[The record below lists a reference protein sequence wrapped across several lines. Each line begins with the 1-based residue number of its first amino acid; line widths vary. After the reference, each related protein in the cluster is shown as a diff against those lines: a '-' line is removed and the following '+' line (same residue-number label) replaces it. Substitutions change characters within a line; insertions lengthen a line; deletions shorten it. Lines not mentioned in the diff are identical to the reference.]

1 MSDAASHR
9 SEGPPARPT
18 DPNTWLV
25 GISHGDLFA
34 MPVLYRVL
42 IVNSVVLVVGALLG
56 TALTTELRGHNG
68 SAVFVSFVIA
78 GILLSLVANFVLLK
92 MAFDPIRRV
101 RDTMRRVE
109 AGDMTL
115 RAPISGYDPDADELA
130 ATFNHMLGKLNDSA
144 RSRAAQIMRAQEEE
158 RKRIARELHDETSQA
173 LTSLLVTLKLV
184 EDSTTD
190 PEAHIRVAE
199 SREVAHQT
207 LRAIRNLSIDLRPS
221 ALDDLGLVPALRGYI
236 RDYQQKYGLD
246 VHFTV
251 QGFRE
256 RASFEVE
263 TALYRIVQEAL
274 TNIARHAHAKRVTVD
289 LREADGEAQLLVRD
303 DGQGFDLAAP
313 PKAPGSD
320 GGLGLVGIRERVSL
334 LSGQLDV
341 TSSPSEGTSLHLTL
355 PFHSDDQRGT
365 DATTNTLA

>member
-1 MSDAASHR
+1 MSDAASR
-9 SEGPPARPT
+9 PAGEPPARPT
-18 DPNTWLV
+18 DPQTWLV

-42 IVNSVVLVVGALLG
+42 IVNSVVLVVGALMG
-56 TALTTELRGHNG
+56 TALTTELRGHNR
-68 SAVFVSFVIA
+68 SAVFITFVVA

-130 ATFNHMLGKLNDSA
+130 ATFNHMLAKLNESS
-144 RSRAAQIMRAQEEE
+144 RTRAAQILRAQEEE

-190 PEAHIRVAE
+190 SEAHARVAE
-199 SREVAHQT
+199 SRAVAHQT

-221 ALDDLGLVPALRGYI
+221 ALDDLGLVPALHGYI
-236 RDYQQKYGLD
+236 KEYQTKYGLA
-246 VHFTV
+246 VAFTV
-251 QGFRE
+251 QGFKE
-256 RASFEVE
+256 RASLEVE

-274 TNIARHAHAKRVTVD
+274 TNIARHAHATHVMVN
-289 LREADGEAQLLVRD
+289 LRAANGQAHLLVGD
-303 DGQGFDLAAP
+303 DGQGFDTAAP
-313 PKAPGSD
+313 PKTPGSD

-334 LSGQLDV
+334 LGGKLDV
-341 TSSPSEGTSLHLTL
+341 VSERGEGTTLHLTI
-355 PFHSDDQRGT
+355 PFHSHDLRGS
-365 DATTNTLA
+365 DATANATA

>member
-1 MSDAASHR
+1 MADVASPPA
-9 SEGPPARPT
+9 EGQSARPT
-18 DPNTWLV
+18 DLNTWVV
-25 GISHGDLFA
+25 GVTHGDFFA

-42 IVNSVVLVVGALLG
+42 IANCVVLVVGALLG
-56 TALTTELRGHNG
+56 TALTTELRGHNR
-68 SAVFVSFVIA
+68 SSVFIIFVIS
-78 GILLSLVANFVLLK
+78 GILLSLVVNFVLLK

-130 ATFNHMLGKLNDSA
+130 ATFNHMLGKLNESS
-144 RSRAAQIMRAQEEE
+144 RSRASQILRAQEEE

-184 EDSTTD
+184 EERTTD
-190 PEAHIRVAE
+190 PDAQARVAQ

-221 ALDDLGLVPALRGYI
+221 ALDDLGLAPALHGYI
-236 RDYQQKYGLD
+236 REYQQKYGLD
-246 VHFTV
+246 VQFTV
-251 QGFRE
+251 HGFKE
-256 RASFEVE
+256 RAGFEVE

-274 TNIARHAHAKRVTVD
+274 TNIARHAHATHVTVD
-289 LREADGEAQLLVRD
+289 LRQAAGQAELRVTD
-303 DGQGFDLAAP
+303 DGRGFDLAAP
-313 PKAPGSD
+313 HKAPGSD

-334 LSGQLDV
+334 LGGQLEV
-341 TSSPSEGTSLHLTL
+341 QSALNHGTTIWLTL
-355 PFHSDDQRGT
+355 PFHSDDQRGSDASTAT
-365 DATTNTLA
+365 DH